1 MRVKG
6 LKRGLGIGLAFV
18 LSAAMAIPGAAVD
31 TFAAEVEDSILE
43 PETSTVYDLNTTKKL
58 SDLPNK
64 PIVLTGDAT
73 IEVDVD
79 GTLPMIVEMIED
91 AQGVK
96 APVSNFGTQCNYSL
110 TIKGDKTLKTSFIS
124 CKNLIVQSG
133 TLEVDK
139 KSDLKFDGGDV
150 YGPAILA
157 TNKLTVSGGKIIAK
171 NETEAGI
178 SLTEYEQTDGDVSIN
193 SNGHAL
199 QLMGGATISGGTFD
213 AVATAIEAV
222 AFEGP
227 NDFKISGEKTKI
239 SIESKNSKYAF
250 YNMPGGKVTIS
261 DPLKITTPENGKIVT
276 DKYNGTTMDIV
287 TVVGAD
293 GKPSSKMVIEN
304 PSASG
309 NDDKKDDDKNDDQ
322 NDDKKEED
330 KKEDES
336 NSTVDPQKVNSC
348 VSDLY
353 KSAFGREATEGE
365 IKTWADQVVSG
376 EISYANL
383 LVGIIQ
389 SPEFK
394 NKQTTDKEY
403 VISLYTTIFGR
414 TPTDEEVKNWTDKI
428 SGGMSRDE
436 VMRGFVNSEEA
447 GNNADAMGIPQ
458 GKMMSDGT
466 IHYNKGINDFV
477 SRCYTVVLGRK
488 GEKTGVDYWTEK
500 IYNKEYTPEQ
510 VITGFVDSKEFA
522 NRELSDDEFLEVL
535 YKTFFDR
542 ASDEAGKA
550 DWSKQLK
557 DGKKRIDIIPGF
569 ARSVEFKNL
578 LAKYGM

>member
-1 MRVKG
+1 MRFKISVK
-6 LKRGLGIGLAFV
+6 LKRRIGKGLAFV
-18 LSAAMAIPGAAVD
+18 LSAAMVIPGSAV
-31 TFAAEVEDSILE
+31 FAYAEEREAESVEEAELVDESGLTE
-43 PETSTVYDLNTTKKL
+43 EANSEVSGNVKL
-58 SDLPNK
+58 SSIPDGADVVMTADT
-64 PIVLTGDAT
+64 VLEIDTDKTIASINDSTGYGSSYT
-73 IEVDVD
+73 IEIKGEGKLTVNRDIQAKAITID
-79 GTLPMIVEMIED
+79 SGSIT
-91 AQGVK
+91 VK
-96 APVSNFGTQCNYSL
+96 GGDHNIYASGGNV
-110 TIKGDKTLKTSFIS
+110 TIKGGEV
-124 CKNLIVQSG
+124 NGSG
-133 TLEVDK
+133 ANI
-139 KSDLKFDGGDV
+139 G
-150 YGPAILA
+150 IL
-157 TNKLTVSGGKIIAK
+157 S
-171 NETEAGI
+171 ETG
-178 SLTEYEQTDGDVSIN
+178 SVN
-193 SNGHAL
+193 
-199 QLMGGATISGGTFD
+199 ISGGTIT
-213 AVATAIEAV
+213 VVSNSNWAIA
-222 AFEGP
+222 A
-227 NDFKISGEKTKI
+227 NDITIGGEKTVVTATAKPSTSEHDI
-239 SIESKNSKYAF
+239 NAGICAFNSAL
-250 YNMPGGKVTIS
+250 VIQS
-261 DPLKITTPENGKIVT
+261 PLAIVTPEGGSTGSFQHDWGGGNLSTYYVVLDSNGRKSL
-276 DKYNGTTMDIV
+276 N
-287 TVVGAD
+287 VVI
-293 GKPSSKMVIEN
+293 KN
-304 PSASG
+304 PASVEDDT
-309 NDDKKDDDKNDDQ
+309 NDDQKNDQ

-336 NSTVDPQKVNSC
+336 NSTVDPQKVNSR

-414 TPTDEEVKNWTDKI
+414 TPTDEEVKSWTDKI

-447 GNNADAMGIPQ
+447 GNKADAMGIPQ
-458 GKMMSDGT
+458 GKMMPDGT

-542 ASDEAGKA
+542 ASDEAGQA
-550 DWSKQLK
+550 DWNKQLK